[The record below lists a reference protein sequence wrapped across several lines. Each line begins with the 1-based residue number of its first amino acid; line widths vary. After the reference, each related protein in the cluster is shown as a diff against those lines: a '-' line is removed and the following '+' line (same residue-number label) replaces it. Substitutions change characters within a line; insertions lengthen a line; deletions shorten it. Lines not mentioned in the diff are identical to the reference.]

1 MDELTARQR
10 LTRILQGDLLDDETR
25 NDVSAVVED
34 HLAAIRS
41 KSDGNW
47 DRIVAAEYIN
57 DLEQSLE
64 IENQEVLE
72 EDDEDYDDR

>member
-41 KSDGNW
+41 KSGGNW

-64 IENQEVLE
+64 IENQDVLE

>member
-41 KSDGNW
+41 KSGGNW
-47 DRIVAAEYIN
+47 DRIVGAEYIN